1 MSYFSFHEW
10 FGCAGVFLSASNH
23 SVRPFVINML
33 LLVSEWIV
41 RFVSNGICGQTLAR
55 ELCRWKMGKGRGIG

>member
-10 FGCAGVFLSASNH
+10 FGCAGVFLSSSNH

-41 RFVSNGICGQTLAR
+41 RFR
-55 ELCRWKMGKGRGIG
+55 E